1 MFLVLYLGSYGMGIL
16 DSVVDKILKEYG
28 ITDEHINK
36 VKQVLDFIDVK
47 QDGDKTIVEI
57 TLKKISI
64 TLDK

>member
-1 MFLVLYLGSYGMGIL
+1 MGIL

-28 ITDEHINK
+28 ITEEHISK
-36 VKQVLDFIDVK
+36 VKQVLDFIEVRE
-47 QDGDKTIVEI
+47 DGDKTVVEI

>member
-1 MFLVLYLGSYGMGIL
+1 MGIL

-28 ITDEHINK
+28 ITNEHINK
-36 VKQVLDFIDVK
+36 VKQVLDFIEVK